1 MIRTP
6 ICDLLDTQHPTALGG
21 MGSASSPAMTAAVSQ
36 IRPLHST
43 DPSHADWLAAP
54 RYAAEERD
62 EIGPLNQ
69 LPSG

>member
-6 ICDLLDTQHPTALGG
+6 ICDLLDIQHPTALGG
-21 MGSASSPAMTAAVSQ
+21 MGSASSPAMTAAVRKYGPF
-36 IRPLHST
+36 IRLTRRRRIGSLRT
-43 DPSHADWLAAP
+43 
-54 RYAAEERD
+54 RYAADERD

>member
-6 ICDLLDTQHPTALGG
+6 VCDLDIQHPTALGG
-21 MGSASSPAMTAAVSQ
+21 MGSASSTAMTAAVTRRTRIGSL
-36 IRPLHST
+36 RT
-43 DPSHADWLAAP
+43 
-54 RYAAEERD
+54 RYAADERD